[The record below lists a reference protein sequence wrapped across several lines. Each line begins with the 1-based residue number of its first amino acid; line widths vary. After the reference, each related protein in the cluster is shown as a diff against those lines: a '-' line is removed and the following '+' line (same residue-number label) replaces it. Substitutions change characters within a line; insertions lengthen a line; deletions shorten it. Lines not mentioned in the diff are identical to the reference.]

1 MEELSLSK
9 WTNERFKLQKAKEKE
24 EEKKRRLA
32 EVKAKKLAA
41 QYEPT
46 WEEVWVTG
54 WTTHTGTVKKGI
66 FQSKLTDLDRQR
78 LYEVKEAI
86 ERGEIGTNVESMK
99 KFSKSHALGLYKAL
113 KESRKLGIIEQ
124 MIKNK
129 PSNYILVT
137 KLTTLTEVL
146 ENLEKEDIIAI
157 DTETTGVDYDKDYV
171 VGMSLTLPKADKH
184 YYIPVR
190 HNVDDP
196 QLKANIVFPS
206 LKDAIESKQLIGHN
220 IRFDY
225 HMLAKEGI
233 FLDNIKMDTM
243 IAFCILNEN
252 EPSYA
257 LKNLATKYGDFFGF
271 EDKSMT
277 YEELF
282 GKGGFQDTPLDIATV
297 YAAKDTHLTYKLY
310 EWIDK
315 QLQERPSLHHV
326 YYDIE
331 NPTIAVS
338 LEMERNGFLIDMSF
352 AKKYL
357 SELETELLVYEE
369 KLREKFGDINW
380 DSNQQLAA
388 FLYDELK
395 LKEVNGR
402 SVDKATLEKLSGEF
416 DGIQILLDYR
426 GLKKLVSTYIEPLPQ
441 KVYKDGRLRG
451 NFNQTATATGRFAS
465 NNPNL
470 QNLPAKARKLIVA
483 PEGKVIL
490 GKDFSQIEPRML
502 AYLSG
507 DKEFQRPYIE
517 GTDLYSTLA
526 SKVFKKPISEC
537 GDGTKYRKM
546 MKVGLLASMYGTS
559 PFTLA
564 QQLGIS
570 YEEAV
575 QFLEDFLNTY
585 PQARD
590 YMQSLRDKADQ
601 LGYVETVHGRKRRF
615 IGHPQVAT
623 KYKVCCRAIEDKLGY
638 MPDNIWAE
646 KGLTR
651 DLKKHYWEVAKEY
664 GRVSRQ
670 AVNSV
675 IQGSAADV
683 MKIAMVQVLDFLKS
697 KGDDWKLL
705 ATIHDEI
712 LIEVPEDF
720 TIDDIEE
727 LDRRMTVV
735 DRFNFPVKTD
745 TVVFKRWGDNEIP
758 VKEYLINRDGK

>member
-54 WTTHTGTVKKGI
+54 WTTPTGTVKKGI

-315 QLQERPSLHHV
+315 QLQERPGLHHV

-426 GLKKLVSTYIEPLPQ
+426 GLKKLVSTYIEPLPH
-441 KVYKDGRLRG
+441 KVSADGRLRG

-470 QNLPAKARKLIVA
+470 QNLPINARKLIVA

-546 MKVGLLASMYGTS
+546 MKVGL
-559 PFTLA
+559 
-564 QQLGIS
+564 
-570 YEEAV
+570 
-575 QFLEDFLNTY
+575 
-585 PQARD
+585 
-590 YMQSLRDKADQ
+590 
-601 LGYVETVHGRKRRF
+601 
-615 IGHPQVAT
+615 
-623 KYKVCCRAIEDKLGY
+623 
-638 MPDNIWAE
+638 NI
-646 KGLTR
+646 
-651 DLKKHYWEVAKEY
+651 
-664 GRVSRQ
+664 
-670 AVNSV
+670 
-675 IQGSAADV
+675 
-683 MKIAMVQVLDFLKS
+683 
-697 KGDDWKLL
+697 
-705 ATIHDEI
+705 
-712 LIEVPEDF
+712 
-720 TIDDIEE
+720 
-727 LDRRMTVV
+727 
-735 DRFNFPVKTD
+735 
-745 TVVFKRWGDNEIP
+745 
-758 VKEYLINRDGK
+758 